1 MPFAQ
6 HRQRQRRTG
15 ILTVACLLLPAA
27 VALGQGRPDPVQIR
41 DLRDLERAFTKL
53 ADKVRPSAVSIRT
66 YSLGPFVGSRDGVW
80 AEGRVHRLRSCGT
93 GAVIHRDGRILTNAH
108 VIDGADEI
116 LVKLHDGREFQ
127 ARLAQADQRSDL
139 AVLEI
144 EARNL
149 RPVQLGDLSRVRQ
162 GQWCFVMG
170 NPFGLSSID
179 GQPALTYGIVEALGR
194 DLSRQLNN
202 EVEDLAD
209 KRYYGNLI
217 QTSAAINPGNSG
229 GPLFNIN
236 GEMIGVVT
244 AIESRSGVSE
254 GTGFAI
260 PINRW
265 TRHVIDLLGRGEEVR
280 HGYLGVQIDAVPRAA
295 RDAAGLGPGR
305 GVIVRRL
312 DPPDGPAAQAK
323 LKPGD
328 IIVEFNG
335 SAIKDANHL
344 VRLVQAAPVGETARV
359 VFLRDRKQRT
369 VQVTLAAR
377 PVSPVLVGGQGRSE
391 EPRTCQWRG
400 LWLAEPSDAI
410 LQESG
415 LTRERAGLVVLEVEP
430 ASDAEKAGFQ
440 AQQIVLRLNRRR
452 VRTIDEFLT
461 AADQAGAE
469 VRVEVSS
476 EGTTKTLRMPDK
488 PGG

>member
-1 MPFAQ
+1 MASAH
-6 HRQRQRRTG
+6 HRRRQRRLG
-15 ILTVACLLLPAA
+15 ILTVACLIAPAA
-27 VALGQGRPDPVQIR
+27 VAPGQGRPDPIQIR
-41 DLRDLERAFTKL
+41 DLRELERAFTTL
-53 ADKVRPSAVSIRT
+53 ADKVRPSAVSIST
-66 YSLGPFVGSRDGVW
+66 YSLGPFVRLWDGVR
-80 AEGRVHRLRSCGT
+80 AEGRVHHLRSYGT

-108 VIDGADEI
+108 VVDGADEI
-116 LVKLHDGREFQ
+116 VVKLHDGREFQ
-127 ARLAQADQRSDL
+127 ARLARADRRSDL

-149 RPVQLGDLSRVRQ
+149 RPVQLGDLSRVKQ

-170 NPFGLSSID
+170 NPFGFSSLD
-179 GQPALTYGIVEALGR
+179 GQPALTYGIVEALDR
-194 DLSRQLNN
+194 DLSGQLND

-209 KRYYGNLI
+209 KRYYGDLI

-260 PINRW
+260 PMNRW
-265 TRHVIDLLGRGEEVR
+265 TRQVIDLLSRGEEVR

-359 VFLRDRKQRT
+359 VFLRDRKQHA
-369 VQVTLAAR
+369 VQVTLATR
-377 PVSPVLVGGQGRSE
+377 PVSPVLVGGQGGGE

-415 LTRERAGLVVLEVEP
+415 LPRERAGLVVLEVEP
-430 ASDAEKAGFQ
+430 GSDADKAGFQ
-440 AQQIVLRLNRRR
+440 AQQIVLRLNHSR

-476 EGTTKTLRMPDK
+476 ESNTKTLRMPDK